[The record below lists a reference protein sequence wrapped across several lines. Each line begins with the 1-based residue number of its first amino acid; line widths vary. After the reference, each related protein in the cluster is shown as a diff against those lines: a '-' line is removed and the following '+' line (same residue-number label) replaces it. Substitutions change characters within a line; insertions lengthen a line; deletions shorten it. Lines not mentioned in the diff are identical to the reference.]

1 MATQRLNKVAQ
12 AVKEEVARILQQ
24 ELKDPRI
31 GFVTITRVKVTADLS
46 QATIYFTLLQGN
58 EAGGR
63 SGFASPSESHEAGG
77 RSGAA
82 SSGRSQGSASETET
96 GLKSATGFIRRLLGE
111 RLRLRVTPEVIF
123 RLDTAVEETFRINK
137 LLDELKKA
145 ESTDG

>member
-31 GFVTITRVKVTADLS
+31 GFVTITRVKVAADLS

-58 EAGGR
+58 
-63 SGFASPSESHEAGG
+63 EAGG